1 MNMMKGKEWVSPSFS
16 NEVFERAGVAK
27 VFFLVLLLVVIGK
40 KLISLL
46 AIKNGT
52 AYNHK

>member
-1 MNMMKGKEWVSPSFS
+1 MMKGKEWVSPSFS

-40 KLISLL
+40 KLISLP
-46 AIKNGT
+46 GT
-52 AYNHK
+52 VTNTNEKYEIR